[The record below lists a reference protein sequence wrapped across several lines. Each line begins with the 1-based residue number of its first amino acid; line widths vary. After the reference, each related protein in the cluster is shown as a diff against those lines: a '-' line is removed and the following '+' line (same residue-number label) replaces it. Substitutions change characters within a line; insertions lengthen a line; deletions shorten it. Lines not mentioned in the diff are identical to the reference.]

1 MNLEKKLEDELK
13 HYQELGQK
21 NPEVDAQMLM
31 MNALQNRKANLVSP
45 RAKKWA
51 YLLSIGLP
59 PFGLFCA
66 LRYFFGD
73 EDDAKQAALVCTLL
87 TVIGIVGLW
96 LFGKILFSGSGVT
109 IEQLQQINPKD
120 LRELAQ

>member
-1 MNLEKKLEDELK
+1 MDLEKKLEDALK
-13 HYQELGQK
+13 RYQELGQK
-21 NPEVDAQMLM
+21 NSQVNAQTLM

-51 YLLSIGLP
+51 YLVSVGLP

-73 EDDAKQAALVCTLL
+73 EDDAKQAAFVCALL
-87 TVIGIVGLW
+87 TVISVVGLW
-96 LFGKILFSGSGVT
+96 LFGKILFSGSGAT
-109 IEQLQQINPKD
+109 FEQIQQINPND
-120 LRELAQ
+120 LRQLTE